1 MGDFLQLFDLC
12 PIFNF
17 AFNIFEYT
25 IVFMLYLKKLDID
38 LSFEPVGKIVIEGV
52 SQSPVD
58 EFLD

>member
-1 MGDFLQLFDLC
+1 
-12 PIFNF
+12 
-17 AFNIFEYT
+17 
-25 IVFMLYLKKLDID
+25 MLYLKKLDIN